1 VNIRSI
7 YDRISEGSPTA
18 DRPILDHK
26 KDDCFFDTLQMKSKE
41 FVINKGKGKFQKV
54 HMKKPKSKS
63 QDRTTKKTRKLF
75 DTFFDKEKI
84 DQIDKLNHV
93 YRDRTTGIP
102 TVDMFRSHA
111 TSLEEAPTPI
121 ERRSMSSMVTSPQ
134 T

>member
-1 VNIRSI
+1 MNIRSI

-26 KDDCFFDTLQMKSKE
+26 KDDSFFDNLQMKSKE

-54 HMKKPKSKS
+54 QMKKPKSKS

-84 DQIDKLNHV
+84 DQIDRLNHV
-93 YRDRTTGIP
+93 YRDRTTGVP
-102 TVDMFRSHA
+102 TVELFRSRA

-121 ERRSMSSMVTSPQ
+121 ERRSMSSMVTSPKN
-134 T
+134 